1 MSTPQYLSSQTATI
15 SDTIVYVFGG
25 YMAKDRSITTKPDI
39 SSILFAFDSDKLVCL
54 SKAANGMH
62 ATAGHD
68 MFALRSF
75 TLLICRGTKKEI
87 LLFTKLS
94 PQADLCDLD
103 DKCKINVSN
112 VVYPIPWVK
121 CEGAC
126 DPGCMEQENPIA
138 TLQRGYSNNS
148 IEIKDSP
155 CPTQMIPDNI
165 SGTSRLNN
173 YHLEG
178 TDSISSLDDL
188 QKEGNIFDHEPDML
202 DNFVTKSDITRIEMQ
217 QEIILTNQQVILDRL
232 SGISRL
238 LNERAKKKGTSP
250 LGGNRIA
257 SSSLSSVSV
266 TTSTLD
272 TEATKVILPSTANG
286 QKTSTCGKA
295 KSTKMLQSLFPSQN
309 SINVDDILGE
319 EPRTPKTSTLTP
331 EDAVVNENKLLLKDI
346 HEMVGNAY

>member
-15 SDTIVYVFGG
+15 SDNIVYVFGG

-39 SSILFAFDSDKLVCL
+39 GSILFAFDRDELVCL

-62 ATAGHD
+62 ATAGHN

-75 TLLICRGTKKEI
+75 TLLICGGTKKEI
-87 LLFTKLS
+87 LLFTKLL

-112 VVYPIPWVK
+112 VVYPIPWVE

-126 DPGCMEQENPIA
+126 DPGCRENLIE
-138 TLQRGYSNNS
+138 TLQKGYSNNS
-148 IEIKDSP
+148 IEIKDSLS
-155 CPTQMIPDNI
+155 PTQMIPDNI
-165 SGTSRLNN
+165 SGTSTSRLNN
-173 YHLEG
+173 YHFEG
-178 TDSISSLDDL
+178 TDSVSSLDDL
-188 QKEGNIFDHEPDML
+188 QKDGNIFDHEPDML
-202 DNFVTKSDITRIEMQ
+202 DNFVTKSDIMQIEMQ
-217 QEIILTNQQVILDRL
+217 QEIILANEQVILDRL

-286 QKTSTCGKA
+286 QKTSTCRKA
-295 KSTKMLQSLFPSQN
+295 KSTKMLKSLFPSQN
-309 SINVDDILGE
+309 SIYVDDILGE
-319 EPRTPKTSTLTP
+319 EPRSPKTSTLTA